1 MNSIVREKCA
11 ICNNI
16 IEKIFELEHI
26 PITLSCSAS
35 LEKYN
40 YGKLSF
46 SKCKTC
52 STIQLNEL
60 IPLNILYEKSHNFTS
75 VGKIWSDYF
84 KCLVEKLQT
93 NITDKNVLEIGC
105 PSGKLA
111 MNNINYNKWYIV
123 DLNKNN
129 SIKFNDKIHF
139 IQGCFDKNF
148 QINDRIDVITHSH
161 LFEHIYEPNDFLK
174 KCYELLVD
182 DGEMIFGIPNMKYL
196 ADNDLC
202 LFLGIF
208 FEHTIFMNKENVIYL
223 LKKHG
228 FDIVEIIDYLNH
240 STIYHVKK
248 TKQLNTL
255 LNIAHS
261 NELQIT
267 DYFEKFM
274 SGINKYKLFID
285 DCNLIICNTNK
296 PVYIFAASYNTQ
308 ILLSMGIEIK
318 YLKGILDNAKDKENT
333 YLYGF
338 ELLVYSPD
346 VIINNDSIVILKN
359 SFYGDEIKEQLLTLN
374 PRTQILM

>member
-1 MNSIVREKCA
+1 MNYIIREECA
-11 ICNNI
+11 VCSNF
-16 IEKIFELEHI
+16 IEKIFDLENI
-26 PITLSCSAS
+26 PVTLSCSSS

-40 YGKLSF
+40 YATLSF
-46 SKCKTC
+46 SKCIKC
-52 STIQLNEL
+52 NTIQLNKL

-75 VGKIWSDYF
+75 FGKIWNDYF
-84 KCLVEKLQT
+84 TCLVDKLQP
-93 NITDKNVLEIGC
+93 NITNKNILEIGC

-123 DLNKNN
+123 DLNKND

-148 QINDRIDVITHSH
+148 EINEKVDIITHSH

-182 DGEMIFGIPNMKYL
+182 DGEMIFGIPNMQYL

-202 LFLGIF
+202 LFMGIF
-208 FEHTIFMNKENVIYL
+208 FEHTIFMNKKNVIYL
-223 LKKHG
+223 LKKHS
-228 FDIVEIIDYLNH
+228 FEIVEIIDYLNH

-248 TKQLNTL
+248 TKQLNIV
-255 LNIAHS
+255 LNVAHS
-261 NELQIT
+261 YELQIT

-274 SGINKYKLFID
+274 TCINKYKLFID
-285 DCNLIICNTNK
+285 YCNSIICSTNK

-308 ILLSMGIEIK
+308 MILSMGIEIK
-318 YLKGILDNAKDKENT
+318 NLKGILDNAKDKQNK

-338 ELLVYSPD
+338 ELLIYSPD
-346 VIINNDSIVILKN
+346 VLINNDSIVILKN
-359 SFYGDEIKEQLLTLN
+359 SFYGNEIKEQLLNLN
-374 PRTQILM
+374 SKTQIFM

>member
-1 MNSIVREKCA
+1 MNSIVREECA
-11 ICNNI
+11 ICTNI

-40 YGKLSF
+40 YAKLSF

-52 STIQLNEL
+52 NTIQLNEL

-84 KCLVEKLQT
+84 KCLVDKLQT
-93 NITDKNVLEIGC
+93 NITDKNILEIGC

-123 DLNKNN
+123 DLNKND
-129 SIKFNDKIHF
+129 SIKFNDKINF

-148 QINDRIDVITHSH
+148 EINDRIDVITHSH

-208 FEHTIFMNKENVIYL
+208 FEHTIFMNKENIIYL

-228 FDIVEIIDYLNH
+228 FEIVEIIDYLNH

-255 LNIAHS
+255 LNGAHAD
-261 NELQIT
+261 ELQIT
-267 DYFEKFM
+267 DYFEKFTNC
-274 SGINKYKLFID
+274 INKYNLFIN

-296 PVYIFAASYNTQ
+296 PVYIFSASYNTQ

-318 YLKGILDNAKDKENT
+318 YLKGILDNSKDKQNK
-333 YLYGF
+333 YFYGF
-338 ELLVYSPD
+338 ELLISSPD
-346 VIINNDSIVILKN
+346 VIINNDSIIILKN
-359 SFYGDEIKEQLLTLN
+359 SFYCDEIKEQLLTLN